1 MGQKAK
7 NAGKKQSK
15 VSDKLADSKSVS
27 HNFSKKEVR
36 EKIIRTREYHNL
48 DIAINLPE
56 NLCDKYKN
64 ICDDMWGN
72 KSFPA

>member
-1 MGQKAK
+1 LIFVI
-7 NAGKKQSK
+7 N
-15 VSDKLADSKSVS
+15 
-27 HNFSKKEVR
+27 NFSKKEVR